1 MNRPPVE
8 YREAA
13 VVGIKP
19 SERIVEMVVVPYDE
33 EAVVEYRGEL
43 WEESF
48 QRGAFDGI
56 ETRSDPIRANRDHDK
71 TRIVGQ
77 AVAFHPSRE
86 EGFVSEVRIAPTP
99 LGDET
104 LTLAEEGM
112 LSLSAGFGVRG
123 SDQVLNR
130 PKRIIK
136 RAFLDHIA
144 FVASPAYAG
153 AKVLAVRERD
163 DVDAAGMPPLDT
175 PNIDEVVAWL
185 QARR

>member
-1 MNRPPVE
+1 MTRPPVE
-8 YREAA
+8 YRAA
-13 VVGIKP
+13 TVGDVNQ
-19 SERIVEMVVVPYDE
+19 SQRIVEMVAVPYEE

-48 QRGAFDGI
+48 LRGSFDGV
-56 ETRSDPIRANRDHDK
+56 ETRSDPIRANRDHDT
-71 TRIVGQ
+71 TRLVGQ

-86 EGFVSEVRIAPTP
+86 EGLVAEVRIAPTV

-104 LTLAEEGM
+104 LALAEERM
-112 LSLSAGFGVRG
+112 IDLSVGFGVRG
-123 SDQVLNR
+123 SDQILNR

-163 DVDAAGMPPLDT
+163 DVAADMPPLDT
-175 PNIDEVVAWL
+175 PNIDEVVAWM
-185 QARR
+185 QARS